1 MESEVVAA
9 LIATPAVLVT
19 AAAAWMAGR
28 VQSRGAYH
36 GPVDA
41 VRRTAQR
48 EAYADLYRSARHFI
62 DAHEVAEE
70 AVSVQDSWGTT
81 VRDMHRA
88 LDELEHAANMV
99 KLEGPDTLADI
110 ADRIFESARGLGGQ
124 RVGVQTR
131 TWTLNPDTPEQMR
144 RRNEAMI
151 MFRKAVDELLPTARQ
166 YLNGGPPQ

>member
-1 MESEVVAA
+1 M
-9 LIATPAVLVT
+9 
-19 AAAAWMAGR
+19 
-28 VQSRGAYH
+28 
-36 GPVDA
+36 
-41 VRRTAQR
+41 
-48 EAYADLYRSARHFI
+48 
-62 DAHEVAEE
+62 
-70 AVSVQDSWGTT
+70 QDSWGTT